1 MRGDR
6 KVAATDHSNVQPTIG
21 GNPADRHQPRRTTMK
36 HLHCSDLFPGCDAE
50 IHLPGEDDVLAAAAA
65 HAADAHGV
73 TELDAATI
81 AAVRGAIRSD
91 D

>member
-1 MRGDR
+1 VQGDR
-6 KVAATDHSNVQPTIG
+6 KVAAIDPSFVQPTNG
-21 GNPADRHQPRRTTMK
+21 GNHADRHPPRRTTMK

-50 IHLPGEDDVLAAAAA
+50 IHLPNEDDVLAAAAA

-73 TELDAATI
+73 TELDAATV

>member
-1 MRGDR
+1 
-6 KVAATDHSNVQPTIG
+6 
-21 GNPADRHQPRRTTMK
+21 MK
-36 HLHCSDLFPGCDAE
+36 HLHCSDLFPGCGAE
-50 IHLPGEDDVLAAAAA
+50 IHLPNEDDVLAAAAA

-73 TELDAATI
+73 TELDAATV

>member
-1 MRGDR
+1 
-6 KVAATDHSNVQPTIG
+6 
-21 GNPADRHQPRRTTMK
+21 MK
-36 HLHCSDLFPGCDAE
+36 HLRCSDLFPGCDAE
-50 IHLPGEDDVLAAAAA
+50 IHLPSEGEVLAAAAA

-73 TELDAATI
+73 TELDAATV

>member
-1 MRGDR
+1 
-6 KVAATDHSNVQPTIG
+6 
-21 GNPADRHQPRRTTMK
+21 MK
-36 HLHCSDLFPGCDAE
+36 HLRCADLFPGCDAE
-50 IHLPGEDDVLAAAAA
+50 IHLATDDDVLAAAAA

-73 TELDAATI
+73 TAMDDATV